1 MYEHLLFSS
10 LQHTRS
16 EGMKLSVV
24 HLTERKLLLL
34 QVYKNVYFVHEEK
47 RVSVDIILKYAEISR
62 FSNGAEN

>member
-1 MYEHLLFSS
+1 
-10 LQHTRS
+10 
-16 EGMKLSVV
+16 MKLSVV